1 MSVEA
6 TSGAG
11 ATGLPMNTS
20 AFGKTQ
26 KQVLVID
33 DTQDIRFII
42 SETLNLFGFH
52 TLTAEDGVSGIS
64 MAQDNL
70 PDLIICDINMPNLDG
85 YGTLKAM
92 REHEATA
99 GIPFIFLSGATDKS
113 DMRRGMELGADDYL
127 TKPFTHKELM
137 AAVNTRLEKQAEVQR
152 QSDKRLNEL
161 RGNITLALPHELRT
175 PLNGIM
181 GLASLMMDDYA
192 SMPPEEVLESSK
204 FIHDSAMRLHRLI
217 ENFLVFSQIE
227 LMASE
232 SKTIDISGSIQPVLA
247 NEVVSELA
255 RKTAARFKREGD
267 LQLKVEPASLLV
279 PQENFIKI
287 AEELIDNA
295 FKFSEPGQPVNIAI
309 EVAEGRC
316 QFVVTDKG
324 RGLTAEQISRIGPH
338 IQFNRQTYEQ
348 QGAGLGL
355 FIAKRLTELLGG
367 RFHIDSK
374 ADQGT
379 TVRVSFAMPGI

>member
-11 ATGLPMNTS
+11 APGQPMNTS

-26 KQVLVID
+26 KKVLVID

-192 SMPPEEVLESSK
+192 SMTPEEVLESSK
-204 FIHDSAMRLHRLI
+204 FIHDSALRLHRLI

-232 SKTIDISGSIQPVLA
+232 SKTIDISGAIQPVLA
-247 NEVVSELA
+247 NEVVPELA
-255 RKTAARFKREGD
+255 RKTASRFQREGD
-267 LQLKVEPASLLV
+267 LQLKIEAASLLV

-295 FKFSEPGQPVNIAI
+295 FKFSEPGQPVNLAI
-309 EVAEGRC
+309 EVADGRC

>member
-1 MSVEA
+1 MTA
-6 TSGAG
+6 GTGAPG
-11 ATGLPMNTS
+11 QPLNTS

-26 KQVLVID
+26 KKVLVID

-64 MAQDNL
+64 TARDNL

-192 SMPPEEVLESSK
+192 TMPPEEVLESSK
-204 FIHDSAMRLHRLI
+204 FIHDSALRLHRLI

-232 SKTIDISGSIQPVLA
+232 SKTIDISGAIQPVLA

-255 RKTAARFKREGD
+255 RKTASRFQREGD

-295 FKFSEPGQPVNIAI
+295 FKFSEPGQPVNLAI
-309 EVAEGRC
+309 EVADGRC

-324 RGLTAEQISRIGPH
+324 RGLTTEQISRIGPH

>member
-11 ATGLPMNTS
+11 APGLPMNTS
-20 AFGKTQ
+20 VFGKTQ

-52 TLTAEDGVSGIS
+52 TLTAEDGVTGIS
-64 MAQDNL
+64 MAQENL

-137 AAVNTRLEKQAEVQR
+137 AAVNTRLDKQAELQR

-181 GLASLMMDDYA
+181 GLAQIMIEDYA
-192 SMPPEEVLESSK
+192 TMPPAEVLETSR
-204 FIHDSAMRLHRLI
+204 FIHDSALRLHRLI
-217 ENFLVFSQIE
+217 ENFLVYSQIE

-232 SKTIDISGSIQPVLA
+232 AKVIDTSSAVKPVTVQDFIP
-247 NEVVSELA
+247 EIA
-255 RKTAARFKREGD
+255 RKIAARHKREGD
-267 LQLKVEPASLLV
+267 LLLKLEEASLLV
-279 PQENFIKI
+279 PAENLSKI
-287 AEELIDNA
+287 VEEVGDNA
-295 FKFSEPGQPVNIAI
+295 FKFSEPGKPVLIAAV
-309 EVAEGRC
+309 VANSQCRIS
-316 QFVVTDKG
+316 FTDKG
-324 RGLTAEQISRIGPH
+324 RGMTPEQISRIAPH
-338 IQFNRQTYEQ
+338 MQFERHTFEQ

-355 FIAKRLTELLGG
+355 VIAKRITELLGG
-367 RFHIDSK
+367 QFQVESK
-374 ADQGT
+374 VGQGT
-379 TVRVSFAMPGI
+379 AVSVTFGMPGI

>member
-1 MSVEA
+1 MTA
-6 TSGAG
+6 GTGAPG
-11 ATGLPMNTS
+11 QSLNTS

-26 KQVLVID
+26 KKVLVID

-64 MAQDNL
+64 TARDNL

-192 SMPPEEVLESSK
+192 TMPPEEVLESSK

-232 SKTIDISGSIQPVLA
+232 SKTIDISGAIQPVLA

-255 RKTAARFKREGD
+255 RKTASRFQREGD

-295 FKFSEPGQPVNIAI
+295 FKFSEPGQPVNLAI
-309 EVAEGRC
+309 EVADGRC

-324 RGLTAEQISRIGPH
+324 RGLTTEQISRIGPH

>member
-11 ATGLPMNTS
+11 APGLPMNTS

-26 KQVLVID
+26 KKVLVID

-52 TLTAEDGVSGIS
+52 TLTAEDGVTGIS
-64 MAQDNL
+64 MAQENL

-192 SMPPEEVLESSK
+192 TMPPEEVLESSK
-204 FIHDSAMRLHRLI
+204 FIHDSALRLHRLI

-232 SKTIDISGSIQPVLA
+232 SKTIDISGNIQPVLA
-247 NEVVSELA
+247 NEVVPDIA

-267 LQLKVEPASLLV
+267 LQLKIEAASLLV

-295 FKFSEPGQPVNIAI
+295 FKFSEPGQTVNIAI

-367 RFHIDSK
+367 RFHVDSK

>member
-1 MSVEA
+1 
-6 TSGAG
+6 
-11 ATGLPMNTS
+11 MNTS

-26 KQVLVID
+26 KKVLVID

-42 SETLNLFGFH
+42 SETLNMFGFH

-64 MAQDNL
+64 MAQENL

-192 SMPPEEVLESSK
+192 TMPPEEVLESSK

-232 SKTIDISGSIQPVLA
+232 SKTIDISGAIQPVLA
-247 NEVVSELA
+247 NELVPDIA

-267 LQLKVEPASLLV
+267 LQLKIEAASLLV

-295 FKFSEPGQPVNIAI
+295 FKFSEPGQAVKIAI

-338 IQFNRQTYEQ
+338 IQFNRQTFEQ

-355 FIAKRLTELLGG
+355 FIAQRLTELLGG